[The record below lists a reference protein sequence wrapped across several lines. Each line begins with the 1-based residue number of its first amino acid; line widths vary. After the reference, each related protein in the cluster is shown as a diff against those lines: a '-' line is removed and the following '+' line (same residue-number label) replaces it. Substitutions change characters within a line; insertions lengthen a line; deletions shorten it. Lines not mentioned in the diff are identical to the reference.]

1 MIFFLYYLCKNTFS
15 NGVTSILLYRPSSPI
30 EVPFKKAKDKGLG
43 FFGTMF
49 TGLLSTQ
56 EKPLGNSI
64 GLLLCENSRFYCIN
78 GAFSVVLQQPRWPG
92 RGTAPVPCHHSDP
105 PSDTKI

>member
-30 EVPFKKAKDKGLG
+30 EVPFKKAKRQR
-43 FFGTMF
+43 FRIFGTVF

-64 GLLLCENSRFYCIN
+64 GLLLSENSRFYCMN
-78 GAFSVVLQQPRWPG
+78 GRS
-92 RGTAPVPCHHSDP
+92 
-105 PSDTKI
+105 